1 MGQDATSV
9 VDTQCRVRGVRNLRV
24 VDASVFP
31 YITSSNTNVPVMMLA
46 ERAADMIRSGAGS
59 PPHERIDRRIAPSV

>member
-1 MGQDATSV
+1 MGDDESSV
-9 VDTQCRVRGVRNLRV
+9 VDPQCRVRGVRNLRV

-46 ERAADMIRSGAGS
+46 ERVADMIKSGVRQTGS
-59 PPHERIDRRIAPSV
+59 

>member
-1 MGQDATSV
+1 MPRA
-9 VDTQCRVRGVRNLRV
+9 RVRNLRV

-46 ERAADMIRSGAGS
+46 ERAADLIRSAGRQADS
-59 PPHERIDRRIAPSV
+59 